1 MIRRN
6 GEEEPSCLRED
17 DPMDA
22 SAAAI
27 TAKDT
32 IALGLG
38 AVGTVL
44 GIYNA
49 WTARA
54 QRQVRV
60 RVEPRF
66 ASGPQ
71 IGKAF
76 AIEVVNLSS
85 FAVTLEH
92 TGFTLKGT
100 KTRAVAVPLTVDGK
114 PWPRRLEAREAVSVY
129 CHPFKSMAADPPI
142 KAAYAQLASGEI
154 ITGKGPA
161 LAKLQE
167 ILNARGNP

>member
-1 MIRRN
+1 MAFM
-6 GEEEPSCLRED
+6 
-17 DPMDA
+17 DPNA
-22 SAAAI
+22 TAI
-27 TAKDT
+27 TAKD
-32 IALGLG
+32 IVALSLG

-60 RVEPRF
+60 RVEPAF

-76 AIEVVNLSS
+76 AIGVVNLSA
-85 FAVTLEH
+85 FAVTVEH

-100 KTRAVAVPLTVDGK
+100 KSRAVAVPFTLDGK
-114 PWPRRLEAREAVSVY
+114 PWPRRLEAKEAVSVY
-129 CHPFKSMAADPPI
+129 CRPMESMASDPPI
-142 KAAYAQLASGEI
+142 KAAYVQLSTGEV

-161 LAKLQE
+161 LVRLQE
-167 ILNARGNP
+167 MLNARDSDQPA

>member
-1 MIRRN
+1 
-6 GEEEPSCLRED
+6 
-17 DPMDA
+17 MDA
-22 SAAAI
+22 TAATI
-27 TAKDT
+27 TAKDA

-60 RVEPRF
+60 RVTPSF
-66 ASGPQ
+66 VSGPQ

-76 AIEVVNLSS
+76 SIEVVNLSA
-85 FAVTLEH
+85 FPVTVVH

-100 KTRAVAVPLTVDGK
+100 KVRAVAIPLTVDGK

-129 CHPFKSMAADPPI
+129 CRPLESMAADPRI
-142 KAAYAQLASGEI
+142 RAAYAQLASGEV
-154 ITGKGPA
+154 ITGRGPA
-161 LAKLQE
+161 LAKLQHLLDE
-167 ILNARGNP
+167 RDGTRPPR